1 MKGNKKQC
9 YSKRIHHLRHHKA
22 PHHHRQPL
30 HLQPMSSPSPSLSV
44 HTHHQLQL
52 KILIIPI
59 LMMIV
64 RIIKRIL
71 LVTLFYRHHQWQPL
85 TYLRRM
91 ISSSMATSSLSTS
104 LFLLAPPQTRWTVS
118 PSQSK
123 TSYMTQSTP
132 SETPASTATIKPP
145 SPIST
150 NLRSPPAIRTDPSL
164 NPFHCLAYPSGKKG
178 VTTTR
183 EKEMRIRIERE
194 TTARS

>member
-1 MKGNKKQC
+1 MA
-9 YSKRIHHLRHHKA
+9 RIHHFRHHKP

-30 HLQPMSSPSPSLSV
+30 HLLPMSSPSPSLSD
-44 HTHHQLQL
+44 HTHHKLQL
-52 KILIIPI
+52 KIVIPI

-64 RIIKRIL
+64 TIIKPI
-71 LVTLFYRHHQWQPL
+71 LVTLFYDHHHWQPL

-104 LFLLAPPQTRWTVS
+104 SLTSLSPLAPPQTQWTVS

-132 SETPASTATIKPP
+132 SETPASTATTKPP
-145 SPIST
+145 SPILT
-150 NLRSPPAIRTDPSL
+150 NLRSPPAIRTDPSP
-164 NPFHCLAYPSGKKG
+164 NPFHCLVYPSGKTG
-178 VTTTR
+178 VTMR
-183 EKEMRIRIERE
+183 EKEMKIRIERE